1 MRRALEEYITSP
13 QNPSIK
19 RIKMLHKKKYR
30 GIYGQYLIEGP
41 KMVKEA
47 LQQGEHIWALV
58 VAESFDWAEFKAQL
72 DFCAEN
78 LKILVMKDSLF
89 THISDTQTPQGIMAV
104 VHKKD
109 YRLEDVLNRPSF
121 FIVVLDQIRDPG
133 NLGTIIRTL
142 DAAGGDGVVLLKG
155 CVDPYNPKVV
165 RSTMGSIFRVPLYEV
180 DDHIDF
186 FNKLLEAKAHVL
198 VSHLHGSNLFEWP
211 GGYSKIALVIGNES
225 EGVRQEICKFASS
238 LVKIPIPGGAESLNA
253 SVAAGILIYEVLRKS
268 R

>member
-1 MRRALEEYITSP
+1 MEEYIASL

-19 RIKMLHKKKYR
+19 HIRMLHKKKYR
-30 GIYGQYLIEGP
+30 DTYGQYLIEGP

-47 LQQGEHIWALV
+47 LQQGERIWALV
-58 VAESFDWAEFKAQL
+58 VAQSFDWGEFKAQL
-72 DFCAEN
+72 GFCAEN
-78 LKILVMKDSLF
+78 LKILMVKDSLF

-109 YRLEDVLNRPSF
+109 YHLEDVLNSPAF

-133 NLGTIIRTL
+133 NLGTIIRTV

-155 CVDPYNPKVV
+155 CADPYSPKVV

-186 FNKLLEAKAHVL
+186 FKRLVQADTHVL

-211 GGYSKIALVIGNES
+211 GGYDKIAVVIGNES
-225 EGVRQEICKFASS
+225 EGVRQEICRFASS
-238 LVKIPIPGGAESLNA
+238 LVKIPMLGGAESLNA

>member
-1 MRRALEEYITSP
+1 MEEYITSP
-13 QNPSIK
+13 HNPSIK
-19 RIKMLHKKKYR
+19 RVKMLHHKKYR
-30 GIYGQYLIEGP
+30 DIYGQYLVEGV

-47 LQQGEHIWALV
+47 VEQGESIWALV
-58 VAESFDWAEFKAQL
+58 VARGFDWSGFKEQL
-72 DFCAEN
+72 D
-78 LKILVMKDSLF
+78 VGVDSLRVLIVEDRLF
-89 THISDTQTPQGIMAV
+89 SSISDTQTPQGLMAV
-104 VHKKD
+104 VNKKE
-109 YRLEDVLNRPSF
+109 YRLEQLLCRPSF
-121 FIVVLDQIRDPG
+121 FIAVLDQIRDPG

-155 CVDPYNPKVV
+155 CTDPYSPKVV

-186 FNKLLEAKAHVL
+186 FNRLLEAKAHVL

-211 GGYSKIALVIGNES
+211 GGYDKIAVVIGNES
-225 EGVRQEICKFASS
+225 EGVRQEICGFASS
-238 LVKIPIPGGAESLNA
+238 LVKIPMPGGAESLNA